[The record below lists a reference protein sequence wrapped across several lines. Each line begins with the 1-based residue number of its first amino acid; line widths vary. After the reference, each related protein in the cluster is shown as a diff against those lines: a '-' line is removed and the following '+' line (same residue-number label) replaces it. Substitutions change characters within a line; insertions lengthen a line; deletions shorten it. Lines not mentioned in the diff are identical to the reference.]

1 MANFKGVHKAYGNH
15 TIYNGLDFLVRRKE
29 RWCILGANGTGKST
43 LLKLVA
49 GATEPD
55 QGKVTIGAKFIL

>member
-1 MANFKGVHKAYGNH
+1 LTRANGSQP
-15 TIYNGLDFLVRRKE
+15 IYAGLDLRLRRKE
-29 RWCILGANGTGKST
+29 RWCVPGANGAGKST

-55 QGKVTIGAKFIL
+55 QGSAQGDCAHCTCPRYR